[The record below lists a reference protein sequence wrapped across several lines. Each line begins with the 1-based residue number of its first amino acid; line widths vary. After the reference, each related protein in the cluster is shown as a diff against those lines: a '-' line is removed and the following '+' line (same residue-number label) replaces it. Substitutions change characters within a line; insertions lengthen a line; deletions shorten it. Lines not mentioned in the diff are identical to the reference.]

1 MHLVVIGSHICYI
14 WHMKKQLL
22 HISAEAAELIRK
34 YHEVEDA
41 DDSLYFDSDLKRK
54 RLLAA
59 AETMVKSI
67 AMVSPDNPSFEESAR
82 LASEIQAQCLAPSV
96 APVHSETKEQ
106 VYNSLVERLQPLLE
120 SELVGKCMRLKTGAY
135 DFDVFKVT
143 EVTVRSGMHDFLEI
157 YVTGNGFRYTVNP
170 QKSDRSNWPSF
181 AQVSAEC
188 TDLLSTGK
196 DRHDYKDRWLY
207 VISEEEMAEEFTKR
221 MVDLS
226 NLIGIDLKAT

>member
-1 MHLVVIGSHICYI
+1 
-14 WHMKKQLL
+14 MKKQLL

-41 DDSLYFDSDLKRK
+41 DDSIYFDSDLKRK

-82 LASEIQAQCLAPSV
+82 LASEIQAQCLAPDV
-96 APVHSETKEQ
+96 APVHPETKEQ
-106 VYNSLVERLQPLLE
+106 VYNSLLERLQPLLE

-143 EVTVRSGMHDFLEI
+143 KVIARCGMHDFLKI
-157 YVTGNGFRYTVNP
+157 YLDGNGFRYTVNP

-181 AQVSAEC
+181 TQVSAEC
-188 TDLLSTGK
+188 TDLLITGK
-196 DRHDYKDRWLY
+196 DRYDYKDRWLY
-207 VISEEEMAEEFTKR
+207 IISEEEMAEEFTKR
-221 MVDLS
+221 TADLAK
-226 NLIGIDLKAT
+226 LIGIDLNGA

>member
-1 MHLVVIGSHICYI
+1 
-14 WHMKKQLL
+14 MKKQLL
-22 HISAEAAELIRK
+22 HISAEAAELIRE
-34 YHEVEDA
+34 YHEVENS

-59 AETMVKSI
+59 AEHMVKSI

-82 LASEIQAQCLAPSV
+82 LASEIQAQCLSPDV
-96 APVHSETKEQ
+96 APVHPETKEQ
-106 VYNSLVERLQPLLE
+106 VYRSLLERLQPLLE

-143 EVTVRSGMHDFLEI
+143 KVNARSDMHHFLEI
-157 YVTGNGFRYTVNP
+157 YVIGNGFRYTVNT
-170 QKSDRSNWPSF
+170 QKSNRSNWPSF
-181 AQVSAEC
+181 AQVSVEC
-188 TDLLSTGK
+188 TDLLINGK

-221 MVDLS
+221 MVDLAR
-226 NLIGIDLKAT
+226 LIGIDLSK